1 MELCMGRNLYE
12 GVQRGR
18 TIARARTRWQTAPV
32 RLYDVTA
39 SPNCRKVR
47 IAARELGLPL
57 ELIGVDLAGAR
68 EPGYLD
74 RNPTGK
80 VPTLVDDDGF
90 VLWESGAI
98 LLHLADKRPAS
109 GLLPADP
116 HRRADVLRW
125 MFFAANH
132 VQPWMSVLGQERL
145 FKPRAG
151 SPPDAAAIALAERD
165 LARFLPVIERR
176 LAGADHLAGGYSL
189 ADIAVGCSFVD
200 CERRGVS
207 LDAHPHIAA
216 WRQRLS
222 ARPAWQE

>member
-1 MELCMGRNLYE
+1 M
-12 GVQRGR
+12 
-18 TIARARTRWQTAPV
+18 

-47 IAARELGLPL
+47 VAARELGLPL
-57 ELIGVDLAGAR
+57 ELIAVDLASAR
-68 EPGYLD
+68 EPAYLD

-90 VLWESGAI
+90 ALWESGAI
-98 LLHLADKRPAS
+98 LIHLAEKQPRS
-109 GLLPADP
+109 GLLPAQP

-125 MFFAANH
+125 MFFAATH
-132 VQPWMSVLGQERL
+132 VQPWMSILGQERL
-145 FKPRAG
+145 LKARAG
-151 SPPDAAAIALAERD
+151 LPPDAGAIALAERD
-165 LARFLPVIERR
+165 LARFLPVLERQLTGADY
-176 LAGADHLAGGYSL
+176 LAGDYSL

-207 LDAHPHIAA
+207 LDGHPRIAA
-216 WRQRLS
+216 WRQRLR